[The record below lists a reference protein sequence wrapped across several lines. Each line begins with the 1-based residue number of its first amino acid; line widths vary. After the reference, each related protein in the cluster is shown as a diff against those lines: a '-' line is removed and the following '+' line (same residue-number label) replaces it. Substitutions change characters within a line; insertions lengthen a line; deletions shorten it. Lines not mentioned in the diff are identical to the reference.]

1 MAKKE
6 SKKTRESQYA
16 EILSKQGVTLAE
28 CTVLGFKF
36 PDDMHAYGF
45 HFDIMTE
52 PKPIEHLLFDAM
64 ADGTAIVVIRKDA
77 GNADRIK
84 AIAEQ
89 AGGTGFT
96 PNLNQ

>member
-16 EILSKQGVTLAE
+16 EILSKQGVTLAD
-28 CTVLGFKF
+28 CMVLGFKF

-52 PKPIEHLLFDAM
+52 PHPIEYLLFDST
-64 ADGTAIVVIRKDA
+64 ADGTAIVVIR
-77 GNADRIK
+77 GTEQADRIR

-89 AGGTGFT
+89 AGGTEYK
-96 PNLNQ
+96 PNLKQ

>member
-16 EILSKQGVTLAE
+16 DILSKQGVTLAA
-28 CTVLGFKF
+28 CSVLGFKF

-45 HFDIMTE
+45 HFDLMNAHVE
-52 PKPIEHLLFDAM
+52 YLLFDSM
-64 ADGTAIVVIRKDA
+64 ADGTAIVVILRDA
-77 GNADRIK
+77 EKADQIK

-89 AGGTGFT
+89 AGGTGYT
-96 PNLNQ
+96 PNMR

>member
-16 EILSKQGVTLAE
+16 DILSKQGVTLAS
-28 CTVLGFKF
+28 CSVLGFKF

-45 HFDIMTE
+45 HFDLMNAHVE
-52 PKPIEHLLFDAM
+52 YLLFDSM
-64 ADGTAIVVIRKDA
+64 ADGTAIVVILRDTEK
-77 GNADRIK
+77 ADRIR

-89 AGGTGFT
+89 AGGTGYT
-96 PNLNQ
+96 PNMR